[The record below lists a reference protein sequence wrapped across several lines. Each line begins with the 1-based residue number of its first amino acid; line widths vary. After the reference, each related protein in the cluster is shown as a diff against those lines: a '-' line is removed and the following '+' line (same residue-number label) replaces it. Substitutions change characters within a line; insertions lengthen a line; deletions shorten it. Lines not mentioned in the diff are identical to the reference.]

1 MIFKKKEKQKE
12 NKKPKVSSINPRK
25 KLVLTLWVFL
35 GLSFSFAIYKHFT
48 AIDTHTVEE
57 RIYVEEQLIDTNS
70 VENFVRNFAQVYY
83 TWEADNEES
92 LEERNSQLENYLT
105 EDLHSLNSVMIPNDV
120 PTSSSVQNVQIWS
133 VTESEEDNQYN
144 VIYSVSQRITEEEE
158 DEQVI
163 ESFYEVTVYE
173 DEEKNVVIIRNPT
186 LTTSPTK
193 SAYQPAPLE
202 NDNSLDSET
211 REEID
216 EFLSTFFSLYPTASE
231 RELSYYVEDDVLP
244 VINQEYV
251 FSELINPVYIQEGE
265 YVRVSVYVRYQD
277 ERTQADQL
285 SQYELLLCQ
294 SDTWKIKE

>member
-12 NKKPKVSSINPRK
+12 NKKRKVSSINPRK

-193 SAYQPAPLE
+193 STYQPAPLE